1 MKMKKKYVVKR
12 GLWLVAFS
20 LVLGLG
26 VTLSSSSLNYF
37 EINKQLEIFAN
48 VYREVNVHYVD
59 ETHPEELMDDAIDN
73 MLKNLDP
80 YTVLIA
86 ASDIE
91 NYRMMQTG
99 QYGGIGATIM
109 KYKEYCV
116 ITSPKKGFPAD
127 KAGIKSGDLLI
138 AAEGKDMKG
147 KSPDELSSL
156 LKGSPGTT
164 VEITIERDGEKK
176 TLTLTREDIQMPSVP
191 YYCMLNDETG
201 YITLSSFTNKASKE
215 ISEALNKL
223 KAENDVK
230 SLVLDLRSNPGGLLS
245 EAINV
250 SNIFLDKGV
259 KVVETRGRTPETN
272 RAYRT
277 LKAPIDNE
285 MPLVVL
291 INDRSA
297 SASEIVAGTMQD
309 LDRGVVMGQQSYGK
323 GLVQQTKPLSYGSQ
337 IKITIAKY
345 YTPSGRCVQA
355 INYAERDAN
364 GKVKRLPDSLRA
376 EFKTAGGRSVKDGA
390 GVDPDVIL
398 ESVEYPHILMSL
410 VRNHL
415 VFEYV
420 NVFEKQHPEIASAKE
435 FRLSDEDYKGF
446 VKFLSDKEYHYDTET
461 EKLFTVLSKVSEEE
475 DYKEIDKELKALK
488 SAIAKS
494 KNNDLMKYK
503 SIISNF
509 IESEIVER
517 YYYDSGR
524 IEHEVFT
531 DEDVKSA
538 IDLLNSKADYDKILV
553 IAE

>member
-1 MKMKKKYVVKR
+1 MKMKIKYTRKQAF
-12 GLWLVAFS
+12 WLAATTLITSFGIV
-20 LVLGLG
+20 
-26 VTLSSSSLNYF
+26 LSSSSLNYF

-59 ETHPEELMDDAIDN
+59 ETHPEELMEDAIGN

-80 YTVLIA
+80 YTVHIA

-127 KAGIKSGDLLI
+127 KAGLKSGDLLI
-138 AAEGKDMKG
+138 SVEGKDMKG

-164 VEITIERDGEKK
+164 VEITIDRDGEKK
-176 TLTLTREDIQMPSVP
+176 TLSLTREDIQVPSVP
-191 YYCMLNDETG
+191 YYGMLNAETG

-215 ISEALNKL
+215 ISEALNAL

-259 KVVETRGRTPETN
+259 KVVETRGRTQETN

-291 INDRSA
+291 INGNSA

-355 INYAERDAN
+355 INYAQRDAN

-376 EFKTAGGRSVKDGA
+376 EFKTVGGRTVKDGA
-390 GVDPDVIL
+390 GVDPDVSL
-398 ESVEYPHILMSL
+398 ENIEYPHILMSL

-420 NVFEKQHPEIASAKE
+420 NLYEKQHSEIASAKE
-435 FRLSDEDYKGF
+435 FRMSDDDYKGF

-461 EKLFTVLSKVSEEE
+461 EKLYTVLSKVSEEE
-475 DYKEIDKELKALK
+475 DYHEIDKELKALK

-494 KNNDLMKYK
+494 KSDDLMKFQAV
-503 SIISNF
+503 ISNF

-517 YYYDSGR
+517 YYYESGK

-531 DEDVKSA
+531 DDDVKSA
-538 IDLLNSKADYDKILV
+538 VELLNSQVEYDKILA

>member
-1 MKMKKKYVVKR
+1 MKIKYTRKQAF
-12 GLWLVAFS
+12 WLVATTLITSFGI
-20 LVLGLG
+20 V
-26 VTLSSSSLNYF
+26 LSSSSLNYF

-59 ETHPEELMDDAIDN
+59 ETHPEELMEDAIGN

-80 YTVLIA
+80 YTVHIA

-116 ITSPKKGFPAD
+116 ITSPKKGFTAD
-127 KAGIKSGDLLI
+127 KAGLKSGDLLI
-138 AAEGKDMKG
+138 SVEGKDMKG

-164 VEITIERDGEKK
+164 VEITIDRDGEKK
-176 TLTLTREDIQMPSVP
+176 TLSLTREDIQVPSVP
-191 YYCMLNDETG
+191 YYGMLNAETG

-215 ISEALNKL
+215 ISEALNAL

-259 KVVETRGRTPETN
+259 KVVETRGRTQETN

-291 INDRSA
+291 INGNSA

-355 INYAERDAN
+355 INYAQRDAN

-376 EFKTAGGRSVKDGA
+376 EFKTVGGRTVKDGA
-390 GVDPDVIL
+390 GVDPDVSL
-398 ESVEYPHILMSL
+398 ENIEYPHILMSL

-420 NVFEKQHPEIASAKE
+420 NLYEKQHSEIASAKG
-435 FRLSDEDYKGF
+435 FRMSDDDYKGF

-461 EKLFTVLSKVSEEE
+461 EKLYTVLSKVSEEE
-475 DYKEIDKELKALK
+475 DYHEIDKELKALK
-488 SAIAKS
+488 SAIDKS
-494 KNNDLMKYK
+494 KSDDLMKFQAV
-503 SIISNF
+503 ISNF

-517 YYYDSGR
+517 YYYESGK

-531 DEDVKSA
+531 DDDVKSA
-538 IDLLNSKADYDKILV
+538 VELLNSQVEYDKILA

>member
-1 MKMKKKYVVKR
+1 MKKKYVVKSS
-12 GLWLVAFS
+12 LWLLAFT
-20 LVLGLG
+20 VLIGSGAL
-26 VTLSSSSLNYF
+26 LSSSSLNYF

-48 VYREVNVHYVD
+48 VYREVNVHYVE
-59 ETHPEELMDDAIDN
+59 ETHPEELMDDAIGN

-80 YTVLIA
+80 YTVHIA

-109 KYKEYCV
+109 KYQDYCV
-116 ITSPKKGFPAD
+116 ITSPKEGFPAD
-127 KAGIKSGDLLI
+127 KAGLKSGDLLI

-156 LKGSPGTT
+156 LKGSPGTS
-164 VEITIERDGEKK
+164 VEITIERDGVQK

-191 YYCMLNDETG
+191 YYGMLNAETG

-215 ISEALNKL
+215 ISEALQQL

-259 KVVETRGRTPETN
+259 KVVETRGRTNETN

-291 INDRSA
+291 INGRSA

-364 GKVKRLPDSLRA
+364 GKVKRLPDSLRT
-376 EFKTAGGRSVKDGA
+376 EFKTAGGRPVKDGA
-390 GVDPDVIL
+390 GVDPDVTL
-398 ESVEYPHILMSL
+398 ESLEYPHILMSL

-420 NVFEKQHPEIASAKE
+420 NMFEKQYPEIASAKE
-435 FRLSDEDYKGF
+435 FRLSDEEYKGF

-461 EKLFTVLSKVSEEE
+461 EKLYTVLSKVSEEE
-475 DYKEIDKELKALK
+475 DYKDIDKELKVLK

-494 KNNDLMKYK
+494 KSDDLMKYK

-517 YYYDSGR
+517 YYYESGK

-531 DEDVKSA
+531 DDDVKSA
-538 IDLLNSKADYDKILV
+538 LELLSKTADYDKILA
-553 IAE
+553 IAG

>member
-1 MKMKKKYVVKR
+1 MKMKKKYFLKK
-12 GLWLVAFS
+12 GFWLIALT
-20 LVLGLG
+20 LVIGLG
-26 VTLSSSSLNYF
+26 AVLSSSSLNYF

-48 VYREVNVHYVD
+48 VYREVNVHYVE
-59 ETHPEELMDDAIDN
+59 ETHPEELMDDAIGN

-80 YTVLIA
+80 YTVHIA
-86 ASDIE
+86 AADIE

-147 KSPDELSSL
+147 KTPDELSNL

-164 VEITIERDGEKK
+164 VEITIDREGEKQ
-176 TLTLTREDIQMPSVP
+176 TLTLTREEIQMPSVP
-191 YYCMLNDETG
+191 YFGMLNDETG
-201 YITLSSFTNKASKE
+201 YITLSSFTDKASKE
-215 ISEALNKL
+215 ISDAFHQL

-259 KVVETRGRTPETN
+259 KVVETRGRTEETN

-285 MPLVVL
+285 IPLVVL

-376 EFKTAGGRSVKDGA
+376 EFKTAGGRTVKDGA
-390 GVDPDVIL
+390 GVDPDVAL
-398 ESVEYPHILMSL
+398 ETIEYPHILMSL

-415 VFEYV
+415 IFEYV
-420 NVFEKQHPEIASAKE
+420 NTFEKQHSEIASAKD
-435 FRLSDEDYKGF
+435 FRLTNEDYKDF

-461 EKLFTVLSKVSEEE
+461 EKLYTVLSKVSEEE

-494 KNNDLMKYK
+494 KSDDLMKYQ

-509 IESEIVER
+509 IEGEIVER

-531 DEDVKSA
+531 DEEVMAASE
-538 IDLLNSKADYDKILV
+538 LLANKTDYDKIIV

>member
-1 MKMKKKYVVKR
+1 MKMKIKYTRKQAF
-12 GLWLVAFS
+12 WLAATTLITSFGIV
-20 LVLGLG
+20 
-26 VTLSSSSLNYF
+26 LSSSSLNYF

-59 ETHPEELMDDAIDN
+59 ETHPEELMEDAIGN

-80 YTVLIA
+80 YTVHIA

-127 KAGIKSGDLLI
+127 KAGLKSGDLLI
-138 AAEGKDMKG
+138 SVEGKDMKG

-164 VEITIERDGEKK
+164 VEITIDRDGEKK
-176 TLTLTREDIQMPSVP
+176 TLSLTREDIQVPSVP
-191 YYCMLNDETG
+191 YYGMLNAETG
-201 YITLSSFTNKASKE
+201 YITLSIFTNKASKE
-215 ISEALNKL
+215 ISEALNAL

-259 KVVETRGRTPETN
+259 KVVETRGRTQETN

-291 INDRSA
+291 INGNSA

-355 INYAERDAN
+355 INYAQRDAN

-376 EFKTAGGRSVKDGA
+376 EFKTVGGRTVKDGA
-390 GVDPDVIL
+390 GVDPDVSL
-398 ESVEYPHILMSL
+398 ENIEYPHILMSL

-420 NVFEKQHPEIASAKE
+420 NLYEKQHSEIASAKG
-435 FRLSDEDYKGF
+435 FRMSDDDYKGF

-461 EKLFTVLSKVSEEE
+461 EKLYTVLSKVSEEE
-475 DYKEIDKELKALK
+475 DYHEIDKELKALK

-494 KNNDLMKYK
+494 KSDDLMKFQAV
-503 SIISNF
+503 ISNF

-517 YYYDSGR
+517 YYYESGK

-531 DEDVKSA
+531 DDDVKSA
-538 IDLLNSKADYDKILV
+538 VELLNSQVEYDKILA

>member
-1 MKMKKKYVVKR
+1 MKMNKKYVLK
-12 GLWLVAFS
+12 GG
-20 LVLGLG
+20 LGLTVVAVIVSLG
-26 VTLSSSSLNYF
+26 LVLSSSSLNYF

-48 VYREVNVHYVD
+48 VYREVNVNYVD
-59 ETHPEELMDDAIDN
+59 ETHPEELMEDAIGN

-80 YTVLIA
+80 YTVHIA

-127 KAGIKSGDLLI
+127 KAGLKSGDLLI
-138 AAEGKDMKG
+138 AAEGKDMKD

-164 VEITIERDGEKK
+164 IDITIERDGERK
-176 TLTLTREDIQMPSVP
+176 TLTLIREDIQLPSVP
-191 YYCMLNDETG
+191 YFGMLNDETG
-201 YITLSSFTNKASKE
+201 YITLSSFTDKASKE
-215 ISEALNKL
+215 ISEALHQL
-223 KAENDVK
+223 KAEYDVK

-259 KVVETRGRTPETN
+259 KVVETRGRTEETN

-285 MPLVVL
+285 IPLVVL

-309 LDRGVVMGQQSYGK
+309 LDRGVVMGQQSFGK

-355 INYAERDAN
+355 INYAERDES
-364 GKVKRLPDSLRA
+364 GKVKRLPDSLRT
-376 EFKTAGGRSVKDGA
+376 EFKTAGGRTVLDGA
-390 GVDPDVIL
+390 GVDPDINL
-398 ESVEYPHILMSL
+398 ESKEYPHILMSL

-420 NVFEKQHPEIASAKE
+420 NLFEKQNPEITSAKE
-435 FRLSDEDYKGF
+435 FRLTDKDYDNF
-446 VKFLSDKEYHYDTET
+446 VKFLTDKEYHYDTDT
-461 EKLFTVLSKVSEEE
+461 EKMYTVLRKVSEDEAYE
-475 DYKEIDKELKALK
+475 GIDKELKALK

-494 KNNDLMKYK
+494 KSDDLMKYK
-503 SIISNF
+503 PIISNY
-509 IESEIVER
+509 IEGEIIER
-517 YYYDSGR
+517 YYYESGR

-531 DEDVKSA
+531 DEEVSA
-538 IDLLNSKADYDKILV
+538 ALNLLSNPSDYAKIFAV
-553 IAE
+553 AE

>member
-1 MKMKKKYVVKR
+1 MKMKIKYTRKQAF
-12 GLWLVAFS
+12 WLAATTLITSFGIV
-20 LVLGLG
+20 
-26 VTLSSSSLNYF
+26 LSSSSLNYF

-59 ETHPEELMDDAIDN
+59 ETHPEELMEDAIGN

-80 YTVLIA
+80 YTVHIA

-127 KAGIKSGDLLI
+127 KAGLKSGDLLI
-138 AAEGKDMKG
+138 SVEGKDMKG

-164 VEITIERDGEKK
+164 VEITIDRDGEKK
-176 TLTLTREDIQMPSVP
+176 TLSLTREDIQVPSVP
-191 YYCMLNDETG
+191 YYGMLNAETG

-215 ISEALNKL
+215 ISEALNAL

-259 KVVETRGRTPETN
+259 KVVETRGRTQETN

-291 INDRSA
+291 INGNSA

-355 INYAERDAN
+355 INYAQRDAN

-376 EFKTAGGRSVKDGA
+376 EFKTVGGRTVKDGA
-390 GVDPDVIL
+390 GVDPDVSL
-398 ESVEYPHILMSL
+398 ENIEYPHILMSL

-420 NVFEKQHPEIASAKE
+420 NLYEKQHSEIASAKG
-435 FRLSDEDYKGF
+435 FRMSDDDYKGF

-461 EKLFTVLSKVSEEE
+461 EKLYTVLSKVSEEE
-475 DYKEIDKELKALK
+475 DYHEIDKELKALK

-494 KNNDLMKYK
+494 KSDDLMKFQAV
-503 SIISNF
+503 ISNF

-517 YYYDSGR
+517 YYYESGK

-531 DEDVKSA
+531 DDDVKSA
-538 IDLLNSKADYDKILV
+538 VELLNSQVEYDKILA

>member
-1 MKMKKKYVVKR
+1 MKIKYTRKQAF
-12 GLWLVAFS
+12 WLAATTLITSFGIV
-20 LVLGLG
+20 
-26 VTLSSSSLNYF
+26 LSSSSLNYF

-59 ETHPEELMDDAIDN
+59 ETHPEELMEDAIGN

-80 YTVLIA
+80 YTVHIA

-127 KAGIKSGDLLI
+127 KAGLKSGDLLI
-138 AAEGKDMKG
+138 SVEGKDMKG

-164 VEITIERDGEKK
+164 VEITIDRDGEKK
-176 TLTLTREDIQMPSVP
+176 TLSLTREDIQVPSVP
-191 YYCMLNDETG
+191 YYGMLNAETG

-215 ISEALNKL
+215 ISEALNAL

-259 KVVETRGRTPETN
+259 KVVETRGRTQETN

-291 INDRSA
+291 INGNSA

-355 INYAERDAN
+355 INYAQRDAN

-376 EFKTAGGRSVKDGA
+376 EFKTVGGRTVKDGA
-390 GVDPDVIL
+390 GVDPDVSL
-398 ESVEYPHILMSL
+398 ENIEYPHILMSL

-420 NVFEKQHPEIASAKE
+420 NLYEKQHSEIASAKE
-435 FRLSDEDYKGF
+435 FRMSDDDYKGF

-461 EKLFTVLSKVSEEE
+461 EKLYTVLSKVSEEE
-475 DYKEIDKELKALK
+475 DYHEIDKELKALK

-494 KNNDLMKYK
+494 KSDDLMKFQAV
-503 SIISNF
+503 ISNF

-517 YYYDSGR
+517 YYYESGK

-531 DEDVKSA
+531 DDDVKSA
-538 IDLLNSKADYDKILV
+538 VELLNSQVEYDKILA

>member
-1 MKMKKKYVVKR
+1 MKMKKKYTQKR
-12 GLWLVAFS
+12 LLWLAATT
-20 LVLGLG
+20 LVISLG
-26 VTLSSSSLNYF
+26 VVLSSSSLNYF

-59 ETHPEELMDDAIDN
+59 ETHPEELMEDAIGN
-73 MLKNLDP
+73 MLQNLDP
-80 YTVLIA
+80 YTVHIA

-127 KAGIKSGDLLI
+127 KAGLKSGDLLI

-164 VEITIERDGEKK
+164 VEITIDRDGEKK
-176 TLTLTREDIQMPSVP
+176 TLTLTREDIQVPSVP
-191 YYCMLNDETG
+191 YFGMLNDQTG

-215 ISEALNKL
+215 ITEALKAL

-250 SNIFLDKGV
+250 SNIFVEKGV
-259 KVVETRGRTPETN
+259 KVVETRGRTQETN

-277 LKAPIDNE
+277 LKAPVDSE

-376 EFKTAGGRSVKDGA
+376 EFKTAGGRSVLDGA
-390 GVDPDVIL
+390 GVDPDVEL
-398 ESVEYPHILMSL
+398 ESQEYPHVLMSL

-420 NVFEKQHPEIASAKE
+420 NKFEKQHPEIASAKE
-435 FRLSDEDYKGF
+435 FRMSDEDYKGF
-446 VKFLSDKEYHYDTET
+446 VKFLGDKEYHYDTET
-461 EKLFTVLSKVSEEE
+461 EKLYTVLSKVSEEE
-475 DYKEIDKELKALK
+475 DYHEIDKELKALK

-494 KNNDLMKYK
+494 KSDDLIKYK
-503 SIISNF
+503 PIITNF
-509 IESEIVER
+509 IESEIIER
-517 YYYDSGR
+517 YYYESGK

-531 DEDVKSA
+531 DDDVKSA
-538 IDLLNSKADYDKILV
+538 MQLLGARADYDKILAV
-553 IAE
+553 AE